1 MKVLVDTSVWSLALR
16 KSQKD
21 EEDTRIVKELQELIS
36 ESRVVMIGPVRQ
48 ELLSGISDAAKFRR
62 LRQKLRAF
70 DDADLNSGDYETAAE
85 FSNTCR
91 RNGIQGSHT
100 DFLICSFSIN
110 NNCPIFTLDKDF
122 DLYRKHIP
130 LSLHKVR
137 RELGE

>member
-16 KSQKD
+16 KSQKN
-21 EEDTRIVKELQELIS
+21 EEDTWIVKELQELIR

-70 DDADLNSGDYETAAE
+70 DDADLNSGDYEMAAE
-85 FSNTCR
+85 LSNTCR

-110 NNCPIFTLDKDF
+110 NNCPVFTLDKDF
-122 DLYRKHIP
+122 DLYRKHIL
-130 LSLHKVR
+130 LSLHSVR
-137 RELGE
+137 EEFKE

>member
-16 KSQKD
+16 KSQKN
-21 EEDTRIVKELQELIS
+21 EEDTRIVRELQELIS

-48 ELLSGISDAAKFRR
+48 ELLSGISDATKFRR
-62 LRQKLRAF
+62 LREKLRAF
-70 DDADLNSGDYETAAE
+70 DDVDLNSGDYETAAE
-85 FSNTCR
+85 LSNTCR

-100 DFLICSFSIN
+100 DFLICSFSMN
-110 NNCPIFTLDKDF
+110 NNCPVFTLDKDF